1 MQLEPL
7 GIEEMA
13 ATGGA
18 THKVT
23 ITHDDLTNASASQTL
38 NLAVTAAEMNARCLY
53 SILKV
58 PFEDLSDTDLI
69 SVTFT
74 IDDTASGAAGLMASA
89 QVCRFGTEVGVKTGV
104 AAPASW
110 TTGYTAADTI
120 TATVA
125 CTAGK
130 QLVDLNKG
138 ELWVYLQIG
147 DGRNA
152 A

>member
-1 MQLEPL
+1 MTLEPL

-18 THKVT
+18 THKAT
-23 ITHDDLTNASASQTL
+23 ITHEDLTDTDAAQTL
-38 NLAVTAAEMNARCLY
+38 NLATLAAEMNARCLY

-58 PFEDLSDTDLI
+58 PFEDKDDAALA

-89 QVCRFGTEVGVKTGV
+89 ECCVHGTEIGVKTGV
-104 AAPASW
+104 AAPTSW

-130 QLVDLNKG
+130 TLAALDKG

-147 DGRNA
+147 DGRTS
-152 A
+152 